1 MSRTSELR
9 PVTRGKVV
17 LLTTNTEIKQKRFV
31 FSKPIISDCTVQRA
45 PNLILLKTSGNLG
58 NIEKEVKDFLLF
70 VSDIKFEIKYESFD
84 KKIHEPVSWD
94 GSKKNLFGNK

>member
-1 MSRTSELR
+1 M
-9 PVTRGKVV
+9 
-17 LLTTNTEIKQKRFV
+17 EICF
-31 FSKPIISDCTVQRA
+31 
-45 PNLILLKTSGNLG
+45 SGNLG

-94 GSKKNLFGNK
+94 SSKKTCLVSSERPL